1 MGYIKD
7 QDISKWMEEHQ
18 GEMIVCPHQPG
29 LLLISKKAC
38 MKRYRAAL
46 GKAFETVSEDDSF
59 HYVLKKGLGL
69 CEGCPIGRKL
79 VDDEKKAAATAVE
92 PLQSQAVQQS

>member
-1 MGYIKD
+1 MGYAMD
-7 QDISKWMEEHQ
+7 QEINKWIEEHRR
-18 GEMIVCPHQPG
+18 EMIVCPHQPG

-46 GKAFETVSEDDSF
+46 GKAFETVSEDDTF
-59 HYVLKKGLGL
+59 HYVLKKGLEL

-79 VDDEKKAAATAVE
+79 LDEEKKATASTSE
-92 PLQSQAVQQS
+92 PTQTQAVQQS

>member
-1 MGYIKD
+1 MGYAKD
-7 QDISKWMEEHQ
+7 QEINKWIEEHRR
-18 GEMIVCPHQPG
+18 EMIVCPHQPG

-46 GKAFETVSEDDSF
+46 GKAFETVSEDDTF

-79 VDDEKKAAATAVE
+79 VDEEKKATASTSE
-92 PLQSQAVQQS
+92 PTQSQAVQQS